1 MDLENA
7 MRKNCR
13 SSLYFYGILVA
24 MVQANTNN
32 QSEFSTTVIVDEEI
46 EDIVARLVNKVVV
59 VNLL

>member
-1 MDLENA
+1 
-7 MRKNCR
+7 
-13 SSLYFYGILVA
+13 

-46 EDIVARLVNKVVV
+46 EDIVARLVNKDKVVV